1 MIIGEN
7 YVCSDNEGKTFIK
20 GFSVTNISVRRKAS
34 VISAPIENGQESFDN
49 KVIQP
54 LEIVVTGAI
63 SAEDDDGAESTLAE
77 MYASRE
83 FKFYSVMEE
92 DVLHMNL
99 ILKEMPYD
107 RGAKAPDLRIYNLLF
122 VEAMLIQENTYT
134 PANPQNRD
142 TVKSG
147 QIVSWRA
154 IDRALLM

>member
-1 MIIGEN
+1 MIIGDN
-7 YVCSDNEGKTFIK
+7 YVCSDNEGKSFIK
-20 GFSVTNISVRRKAS
+20 GFSVTNISVRRKAN
-34 VISAPIENGQESFDN
+34 VISAPIESGQESFDN
-49 KVIQP
+49 KILLP
-54 LEIVVTGAI
+54 LEVVVTGSV
-63 SAEDDDGAESTLAE
+63 SAEDDDGAESILAE

-92 DVLHMNL
+92 DVLHNNL

-107 RGAKAPDLRIYNLLF
+107 RGTKAPDLRIYNLLF
-122 VEAMLIQENTYT
+122 VEAMLIQENKYT

-147 QIVSWRA
+147 RIVSGRA

>member
-1 MIIGEN
+1 MN
-7 YVCSDNEGKTFIK
+7 YVCSDNEGINLIK

-34 VISAPIENGQESFDN
+34 VISAPIESGQESFDN
-49 KVIQP
+49 KVIHP
-54 LEIVVTGAI
+54 IEIVVTGSV
-63 SAEDDDGAESTLAE
+63 SAEDDDGAESILAE
-77 MYASRE
+77 MYASRD
-83 FKFYSVMEE
+83 FKFYSVIEE

-107 RGAKAPDLRIYNLLF
+107 RTTKAPDLRIYNLLF

-147 QIVSWRA
+147 RIISGRA
-154 IDRALLM
+154 IDRVLLM